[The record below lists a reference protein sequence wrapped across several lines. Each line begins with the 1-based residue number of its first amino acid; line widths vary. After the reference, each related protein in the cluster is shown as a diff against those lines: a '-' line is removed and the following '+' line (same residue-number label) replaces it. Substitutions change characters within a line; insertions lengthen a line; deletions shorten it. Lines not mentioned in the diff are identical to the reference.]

1 MPTFVL
7 IGAILAA
14 SVLLSSRTFG
24 SPFAQLAAFVILPF
38 CVKPLV
44 HSTLALGYVRVLDTG
59 AVEAALSAFAVYI
72 GIGCAAA
79 LILRTTIR
87 SHRRSRGA
95 AREYDALV
103 LPLQTLSLTGAGYCV
118 ALLLPAILVF
128 TAISKGVDVTSPLA
142 LRHFLSSNGM
152 FYFLEPIF
160 FLAALLGTKMTY
172 DFAVLRRSPPISII
186 VIFGVYCAIGLRSGY
201 SGFLISMPLA
211 ALVLLSAFKSR
222 RVWPLLVVLG
232 PLALLHAA
240 IYLQYRQ
247 RALADTTTTYT
258 SSARTVLTD
267 RGGIRML
274 LNRLDQM
281 DVFVEGYHYL
291 SDKEPAGIRAV
302 GNVAFLMVPRAWWAE
317 KPTTFSA
324 TMTSAIMPEVYS
336 QGSTANYNSLN
347 EFRYLF
353 GPTPGLL
360 IGSLLLGLLL
370 FMLDRTYDRCSGSLR
385 ISVFYTL
392 VLLTPFITGFS
403 AGFLNEAALPMLCI
417 NYACY
422 RLLVRFEVVG
432 APVFEL
438 YGRRLKEL
446 GHA

>member
-1 MPTFVL
+1 
-7 IGAILAA
+7 
-14 SVLLSSRTFG
+14 
-24 SPFAQLAAFVILPF
+24 
-38 CVKPLV
+38 
-44 HSTLALGYVRVLDTG
+44 
-59 AVEAALSAFAVYI
+59 
-72 GIGCAAA
+72 
-79 LILRTTIR
+79 
-87 SHRRSRGA
+87 
-95 AREYDALV
+95 
-103 LPLQTLSLTGAGYCV
+103 
-118 ALLLPAILVF
+118 
-128 TAISKGVDVTSPLA
+128 
-142 LRHFLSSNGM
+142 
-152 FYFLEPIF
+152 
-160 FLAALLGTKMTY
+160 
-172 DFAVLRRSPPISII
+172 
-186 VIFGVYCAIGLRSGY
+186 
-201 SGFLISMPLA
+201 
-211 ALVLLSAFKSR
+211 
-222 RVWPLLVVLG
+222 
-232 PLALLHAA
+232 
-240 IYLQYRQ
+240 
-247 RALADTTTTYT
+247 
-258 SSARTVLTD
+258 
-267 RGGIRML
+267 ML